1 LKNDPVYKQIEQ
13 ALEKMD
19 SSNEKTREMMSA
31 ILKRYAADEIGL
43 DEAYYDLLEGEL
55 IPMPKR
61 CSMSAKIPLAAED
74 EIRLKERI
82 RSILLY
88 K

>member
-1 LKNDPVYKQIEQ
+1 MYKQIEQ

-19 SSNEKTREMMSA
+19 SSNKETREMILA

-43 DEAYYDLLEGEL
+43 DEAYYDLLEEEL
-55 IPMPKR
+55 IPMPQR
-61 CSMSAKIPLAAED
+61 CGMSAKIPLAAED
-74 EIRLKERI
+74 EIRLKEKI
-82 RSILLY
+82 RSRLVN

>member
-1 LKNDPVYKQIEQ
+1 MYKQIEQ

-19 SSNEKTREMMSA
+19 SSNEKTRELMSA
-31 ILKRYAADEIGL
+31 ILKRYAADDIGL

-55 IPMPKR
+55 IPMPQR
-61 CSMSAKIPLAAED
+61 CGMSAKIPLSAED
-74 EIRLKERI
+74 EIRLKDKI
-82 RSILLY
+82 RSRLLY

>member
-1 LKNDPVYKQIEQ
+1 MYKQIEQ

-19 SSNEKTREMMSA
+19 SSNKKTQEMMSA

-43 DEAYYDLLEGEL
+43 DEAYYDLLEEEL
-55 IPMPKR
+55 IPMPQR
-61 CSMSAKIPLAAED
+61 CGMSAKIPLAAED
-74 EIRLKERI
+74 ETRLKEKI
-82 RSILLY
+82 RSKLFH

>member
-1 LKNDPVYKQIEQ
+1 VYKQIEQ

-19 SSNEKTREMMSA
+19 SSNKETRERMST

-43 DEAYYDLLEGEL
+43 DEAFYDLLEEEL
-55 IPMPKR
+55 IPMPQR
-61 CSMSAKIPLAAED
+61 CGMSAKIPLAAED
-74 EIRLKERI
+74 ETRLKEKI
-82 RSILLY
+82 RSRLFR

>member
-1 LKNDPVYKQIEQ
+1 VYKQIEQ

-19 SSNEKTREMMSA
+19 SSKKETRERMSA

-43 DEAYYDLLEGEL
+43 DEAYYDLLEEEL
-55 IPMPKR
+55 IPMPQR
-61 CSMSAKIPLAAED
+61 CGMSAKIPLAAED
-74 EIRLKERI
+74 ETRLKEKI
-82 RSILLY
+82 RSRLFH

>member
-1 LKNDPVYKQIEQ
+1 LKKDPVYKQIEQ

-19 SSNEKTREMMSA
+19 SSNKKTQEMMSA

-43 DEAYYDLLEGEL
+43 DEAYYDLLEEEL
-55 IPMPKR
+55 IPMPQR
-61 CSMSAKIPLAAED
+61 CGMSAKIPLAAED
-74 EIRLKERI
+74 ETRLKEKI
-82 RSILLY
+82 RSKLFH

>member
-43 DEAYYDLLEGEL
+43 DEAYYDLLEEEL
-55 IPMPKR
+55 IPMPQR
-61 CSMSAKIPLAAED
+61 CGMSAKIPLAAED